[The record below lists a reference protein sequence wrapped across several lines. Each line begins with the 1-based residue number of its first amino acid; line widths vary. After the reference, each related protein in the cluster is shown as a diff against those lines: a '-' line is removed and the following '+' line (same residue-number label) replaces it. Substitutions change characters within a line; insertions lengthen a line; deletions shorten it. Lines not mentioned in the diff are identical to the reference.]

1 MEQKMKC
8 GLILVKRATT
18 GGMGG
23 WVQKTE
29 MTLFMD
35 GPIGF
40 MQNILKLGSILAMM
54 KMALDTSRVGFCE
67 IYIKTHILCGRQ
79 ILGII
84 FVFHIQNQH
93 RRLP

>member
-1 MEQKMKC
+1 
-8 GLILVKRATT
+8 
-18 GGMGG
+18 
-23 WVQKTE
+23 
-29 MTLFMD
+29 MD
-35 GPIGF
+35 GPEGF

-54 KMALDTSRVGFCE
+54 KMALDTSPVGFCE

-93 RRLP
+93 QRLP